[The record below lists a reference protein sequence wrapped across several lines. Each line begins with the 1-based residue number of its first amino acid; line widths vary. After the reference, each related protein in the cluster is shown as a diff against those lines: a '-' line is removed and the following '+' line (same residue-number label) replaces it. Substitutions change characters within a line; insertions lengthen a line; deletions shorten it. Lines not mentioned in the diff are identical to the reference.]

1 MCSTNGLFR
10 NLSKSINSLRLL
22 PNIWLHLHL
31 SCSPSPESDSDGAGA
46 AANQLESCADP
57 SLLIRLHSQMLR
69 NHFLRSPFHWNAL
82 IRAYLRLASPR
93 AALLL
98 FIQMSRSGASPDSYT
113 LPIIFKAI
121 SHSFMLVT
129 GRQLHSLSIKHGLEL
144 NEYCNS
150 GLINIY
156 AKAGE
161 FDHALKVFDESS
173 ERKLG
178 SWNAII
184 NGLAQGGHSKEAIR
198 FFVQLRRSGLV
209 PDDVTMV
216 SVASAC
222 GSYGDLS
229 LAQQVHKCMLQ
240 AQSLERLSIMRLNS
254 LVDMYSKCGRTDLAL
269 KVFDKMPGRDV
280 SSWTSMIMGLATQGE
295 AKHALDHF
303 DRMVQEGVRPNQVT
317 FVAVLTAC
325 AHAGLAD
332 EAVGYFDAM
341 RGRYGIEPMVAH
353 YGCMVDVLGRVGRVE
368 EAKKMVEGMPMRGN
382 AVIWGTML
390 GACERYGKVEIG
402 EWVAGKLLELEPW
415 NDGVYV
421 VLSNIYAA
429 CGMWAEVER
438 VRRLMW
444 ERRVVKTPG
453 FSAATNSN

>member
-1 MCSTNGLFR
+1 
-10 NLSKSINSLRLL
+10 
-22 PNIWLHLHL
+22 
-31 SCSPSPESDSDGAGA
+31 
-46 AANQLESCADP
+46 
-57 SLLIRLHSQMLR
+57 
-69 NHFLRSPFHWNAL
+69 
-82 IRAYLRLASPR
+82 
-93 AALLL
+93 
-98 FIQMSRSGASPDSYT
+98 
-113 LPIIFKAI
+113 
-121 SHSFMLVT
+121 
-129 GRQLHSLSIKHGLEL
+129 
-144 NEYCNS
+144 
-150 GLINIY
+150 
-156 AKAGE
+156 
-161 FDHALKVFDESS
+161 
-173 ERKLG
+173 
-178 SWNAII
+178 
-184 NGLAQGGHSKEAIR
+184 
-198 FFVQLRRSGLV
+198 
-209 PDDVTMV
+209 
-216 SVASAC
+216 
-222 GSYGDLS
+222 
-229 LAQQVHKCMLQ
+229 
-240 AQSLERLSIMRLNS
+240 
-254 LVDMYSKCGRTDLAL
+254 MYSKCGRTDLAL